1 MYKITFIIKN
11 IIYKYIIWILLLA
24 YCGSSSNENLEVDK
38 VATTTSTTTVIQ
50 SELNIEFE
58 LPYKHYFQEV
68 DNCNNF
74 LGSKHEIKCFDKTE
88 IIKVFQLDS
97 PILNL
102 TKSRDRLFAISKI
115 GIVYE
120 LDLENNLTESIFDI
134 QGKVYLESIE
144 SGLLSFYL
152 NPYNDEFLVSYVN
165 KNNELIFELFYFE
178 NEIKNII
185 TSEVLLIVPIF
196 SNSHYGGGITWSA
209 KYQTYLVSIGDGV
222 EANFESR
229 LNHKPLDNSEYYG
242 KILAISGNQDLNNLN
257 NLILSKENNVYL
269 GNIIASGLRN
279 PWQFFEFEDFLII
292 ADTGFTQNEEL
303 NVYKYSDTTPNFGW
317 PVFEATKRSEDLDN
331 IQNYMLDAE
340 IFYWEDNQKEDG
352 LSFVEKNSIRP
363 VFYYNHHPCY
373 SESNE
378 NCDGKADIY
387 RAAIIG
393 GDIIYNVNSIY
404 NFDIFFADYIS
415 QELFSLN
422 LITNELNIFPI
433 PGISTITSIKINI
446 GENDEI
452 IASTYDGSIYI
463 IKLPSLK

>member
-1 MYKITFIIKN
+1 MNTINKKF
-11 IIYKYIIWILLLA
+11 IYKQLICLLLIT
-24 YCGSSSNENLEVDK
+24 YCGSSSNENLEIDK
-38 VATTTSTTTVIQ
+38 VVTTTSTTITTVIQ
-50 SELNIEFE
+50 SELNTEFE

-74 LGSKHEIKCFDKTE
+74 LGSKHEIKCFDQTE
-88 IIKVFQLDS
+88 IIEVFQLES

-134 QGKVYLESIE
+134 QGKVYLESLE

-152 NPYNDEFLVSYVN
+152 NPYSNEFLVSYVN
-165 KNNELIFELFYFE
+165 KNNELTFELFYFE
-178 NEIKNII
+178 SEIKNIL
-185 TSEVLLIVPIF
+185 TSEVLLTVPIF
-196 SNSHYGGGITWSA
+196 SNSHYGGGITWSE
-209 KYQTYLVSIGDGV
+209 KNQSYLVSIGDGV

-242 KILAISGNQDLNNLN
+242 KIIAISGDRDLNNLN

-303 NVYKYSDTTPNFGW
+303 NIYKYSNTTPNFGW

-331 IQNYMLDAE
+331 INDYKLDAD
-340 IFYWEDNQKEDG
+340 IFLWKDNQKEDG
-352 LSFVEKNSIRP
+352 LSFVENNSIKP
-363 VFYYNHHPCY
+363 VFYYNHHPCF

-378 NCDGKADIY
+378 NCDGKADVY

-393 GDIIYNVNSIY
+393 GDIIYSVNSIY

-415 QELFSLN
+415 QELFALN
-422 LITNELNIFPI
+422 LITNELKIFPI
-433 PGISTITSIKINI
+433 PGISTITSIKTNN
-446 GENDEI
+446 GKSDEI
-452 IASTYDGSIYI
+452 IASTYDGKIYI
-463 IKLPSLK
+463 IKLP